1 MPMCSFYHHFD
12 RLDFLR
18 MHAALL
24 AIFVS
29 SYKKILIPVASYSG
43 TYIVSIKLSATP
55 FWVDA
60 EYMQTWQ
67 TQGTRYHITA
77 CALIG
82 FQ

>member
-1 MPMCSFYHHFD
+1 MCSFYHHFD

-43 TYIVSIKLSATP
+43 TYIVNIKLSATL
-55 FWVDA
+55 F
-60 EYMQTWQ
+60 
-67 TQGTRYHITA
+67 G
-77 CALIG
+77 
-82 FQ
+82 